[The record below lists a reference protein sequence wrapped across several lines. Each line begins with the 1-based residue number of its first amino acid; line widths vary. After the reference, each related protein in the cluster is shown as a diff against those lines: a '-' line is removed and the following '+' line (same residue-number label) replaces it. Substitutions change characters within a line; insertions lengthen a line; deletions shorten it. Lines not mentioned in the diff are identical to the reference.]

1 MSCLLAM
8 SGYATS
14 ACWQTE
20 NVKPISHY
28 VVRSSETVKPQPN
41 KTPGKRPGR
50 NSSSGS
56 VGSMSL
62 PVPSV
67 RKEECVEWNFY
78 CPTDATVHRSYSDES
93 SEHGTNKLFSSLRK
107 SFPVSPRPPIAKNH
121 SSPLF
126 SSIRRPICKDIGPR
140 NEPVSLQKDYQ
151 DSLSTCLSIEKNKED
166 RIESP

>member
-1 MSCLLAM
+1 MSCLSAM

-20 NVKPISHY
+20 NVKTPSHS

-41 KTPGKRPGR
+41 QTPGKRHGR

-56 VGSMSL
+56 AGSMSL

-67 RKEECVEWNFY
+67 RKEECVGWNFY
-78 CPTDATVHRSYSDES
+78 CPIDATVHRSYSDDS
-93 SEHGTNKLFSSLRK
+93 SEHGTNNLSSSLRK
-107 SFPVSPRPPIAKNH
+107 SFPVSPQPPIAQNH

-126 SSIRRPICKDIGPR
+126 SSIRKPVCKDIGAR
-140 NEPVSLQKDYQ
+140 NEPVSLQKG
-151 DSLSTCLSIEKNKED
+151 
-166 RIESP
+166 